1 MGESRSSSFRMCD
14 VFIVAL
20 LFTIQFPALLSITIF
35 LLYVW
40 ITDEVFNKVLQSH
53 RRRR

>member
-1 MGESRSSSFRMCD
+1 MGERRSSSFRMLD
-14 VFIVAL
+14 VFTVAL
-20 LFTIQFPALLSITIF
+20 LFTIQFPALLSIIIF

-40 ITDEVFNKVLQSH
+40 MTDEVFNKVLQSH